1 MDDGSALWSG
11 SDGPQPGVRSGAGCC
26 REKPVLLELTEEGV
40 EGEGGI
46 REMEG
51 GGGEM
56 EGGTVKAR
64 RVRDNEAEVQEGRK

>member
-1 MDDGSALWSG
+1 
-11 SDGPQPGVRSGAGCC
+11 
-26 REKPVLLELTEEGV
+26 
-40 EGEGGI
+40 
-46 REMEG
+46 MEG